1 MQDSQAWVNF
11 FMPKFLKNFRP
22 KKRYGFFL
30 FKFFVILAYFDFK
43 SLYMFLNVVTVD
55 KWKLNQPL

>member
-1 MQDSQAWVNF
+1 MHKF
-11 FMPKFLKNFRP
+11 FKNPCP
-22 KKRYGFFL
+22 KKRYGLFL

-43 SLYMFLNVVTVD
+43 SVYMFLNVVTVD